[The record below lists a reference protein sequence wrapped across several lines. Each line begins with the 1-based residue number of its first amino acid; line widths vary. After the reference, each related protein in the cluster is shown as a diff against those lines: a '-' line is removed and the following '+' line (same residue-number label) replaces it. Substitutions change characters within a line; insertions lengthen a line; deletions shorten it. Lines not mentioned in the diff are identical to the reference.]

1 MASRLLLLNHPA
13 ESPQP
18 RARHHKNVLQDMK
31 TLVTILFSI
40 LGLATFAFAHPQVE
54 HLKESYKAQ
63 GDDFFVPLYWLPETR
78 QIVLKHI
85 PDHENWVGFETG
97 YWKKI
102 KEEDKL
108 LLLTEL
114 GAEFDRLDGDKLE
127 QSWRRIRDWGRISSQ
142 LSLLEIFLDQSEGF
156 LDLAFSDPT
165 LRPAFKW
172 IIDRRKPDFDTKDIG
187 ATFASGELATFYPH
201 LIQHLLNTP
210 EKERLECF
218 SRLLARIAATKTT
231 KAEQAVPSDGH
242 KPSSHSSSTD
252 PTAPADAH

>member
-1 MASRLLLLNHPA
+1 MPYLSRLNRTRLLQDKCRTLLNTT
-13 ESPQP
+13 
-18 RARHHKNVLQDMK
+18 VLQEMK
-31 TLVTILFSI
+31 TLVTILLSI
-40 LGLATFAFAHPQVE
+40 LGLATYAFAHPQVE

-78 QIVLKHI
+78 RIVLKHI

-114 GAEFDRLDGDKLE
+114 GTELDRLDSDKLE

-142 LSLLEIFLDQSEGF
+142 LSLLAVFLDQDEGF

-172 IIDRRKPDFDTKDIG
+172 IIDRRKPDFDTKYIG
-187 ATFASGELATFYPH
+187 ATFASGELAAFYPH

-231 KAEQAVPSDGH
+231 KAEQAVPPNG
-242 KPSSHSSSTD
+242 P
-252 PTAPADAH
+252 

>member
-1 MASRLLLLNHPA
+1 
-13 ESPQP
+13 
-18 RARHHKNVLQDMK
+18 MK

-40 LGLATFAFAHPQVE
+40 LGLATYAFAHPQVE
-54 HLKESYKAQ
+54 DLKESYKGQ

-85 PDHENWVGFETG
+85 PNHQNWVGFETE

-102 KEEDKL
+102 KEKDKL
-108 LLLTEL
+108 IILEEL
-114 GAEFDRLDGDKLE
+114 GAELDRLDSDK
-127 QSWRRIRDWGRISSQ
+127 QQQIWRRIRDWRRISSQ
-142 LSLLEIFLDQSEGF
+142 LSLLEGFLDQSEGF

-172 IIDRRKPDFDTKDIG
+172 IIDRRPPDFDTKYIG
-187 ATFASGELATFYPH
+187 DTFASGELATFYPH

-231 KAEQAVPSDGH
+231 KGREQAVPSDGH
-242 KPSSHSSSTD
+242 KPSSSNPTADS
-252 PTAPADAH
+252 TAPADAH